1 MSWLRNLLGPSP
13 NALAPKVLLDE
24 RLRELSDLIGVPI
37 ADKDLFNQALQHRS
51 LLRGTPE
58 AHTQSNERLE
68 YLGDTVLG
76 FVVAEHLF
84 RNYPQHDEGY
94 LTRLRAKL
102 VNGTALAERA
112 RELGLGPLIMVSDS
126 LTEEQRDGDSIL
138 ADAFE
143 AIIGA
148 IYLEHGTEQARAF
161 VERAVLQDV
170 DLDVLA
176 NRKDNHKSILLEFV
190 QAQSKSQPDYVVISE
205 SGPSHDKRFEVAVM
219 VEGIEYGRAEDRS
232 KKRAEQTAA
241 KLAIN
246 ALKSSEMN
254 AGFKQ
259 S

>member
-1 MSWLRNLLGPSP
+1 MISWLKQWLGSDSESQRPK
-13 NALAPKVLLDE
+13 AP
-24 RLRELSDLIGVPI
+24 LSDRLDGLASIIGVSI
-37 ADKDLFNQALQHRS
+37 SDVSLFSQALQHRS

-68 YLGDTVLG
+68 YLGDAVLG

-84 RNYPQHDEGY
+84 IQYPHHDEGY

-112 RELGLGPLIMVSDS
+112 RELGLGPFIMVSDS
-126 LTEEQRDGDSIL
+126 LTVEQRDSDSIL

-148 IYLEHGTEQARAF
+148 IYLEHGTEEARSF
-161 VERAVLQDV
+161 VHRAVLKDV
-170 DLDVLA
+170 DLDQLA
-176 NRKDNHKSILLEFV
+176 SRKDNHKSILLEYV

-205 SGPSHDKRFEVAVM
+205 SGPSHDKRFEVAVL
-219 VEGIEYGRAEDRS
+219 VEGVEYGRAKDKS
-232 KKRAEQTAA
+232 KKRAEQSAA

-246 ALKSSEMN
+246 ALKSS
-254 AGFKQ
+254 
-259 S
+259 